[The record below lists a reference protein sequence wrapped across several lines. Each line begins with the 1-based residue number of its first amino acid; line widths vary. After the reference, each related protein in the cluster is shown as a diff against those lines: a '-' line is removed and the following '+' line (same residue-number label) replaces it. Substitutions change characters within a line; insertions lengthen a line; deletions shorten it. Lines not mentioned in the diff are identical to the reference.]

1 MSSHIITGQYEL
13 SIDQMEN
20 YYKDL
25 TDNDI
30 KKVFPP
36 LNSIG
41 WLMGHS
47 SVYNYEIANKI
58 KEIEIPEEANKYRN
72 GQPHSTPDLKD
83 IVSLWENSVLTVK
96 NSLKLLT
103 DDDLS
108 SKITWIKEDEEINF
122 GTDITRMIFHYW
134 NHLGEIASVRQ
145 LLGKNPG
152 NPGYGSWGWRY

>member
-1 MSSHIITGQYEL
+1 MSVHILAGHYNL
-13 SIDQMEN
+13 AIDQMKN
-20 YYKDL
+20 YYNDL
-25 TDNDI
+25 TDSDI

-36 LNSIG
+36 LNCIG

-47 SVYNYEIANKI
+47 AVYNYIIANKI
-58 KEIEIPEEANKYRN
+58 KEIHIPKDADKYRN
-72 GQPHSTPDLKD
+72 GQPHSMPNLIEITN
-83 IVSLWENSVLTVK
+83 LWEDSVGIAK

-103 DDDLS
+103 EEKLLE
-108 SKITWIKEDEEINF
+108 KGIWIKDGEEINL
-122 GTDITRMIFHYW
+122 GTDISRMTFHYW